1 LRAGFTPTPTENS
14 NYKHIFNKLTIMAKS
29 EKKRK
34 KIFGFHTPFNKP
46 TKLQVAQKEA
56 MEKYLAKKA

>member
-1 LRAGFTPTPTENS
+1 
-14 NYKHIFNKLTIMAKS
+14 MAKS

-56 MEKYLAKKA
+56 MEKYLAKTA

>member
-1 LRAGFTPTPTENS
+1 
-14 NYKHIFNKLTIMAKS
+14 MAKS

-46 TKLQVAQKEA
+46 TKLQVANANA
-56 MEKYLAKKA
+56 MAAYLAKKD

>member
-1 LRAGFTPTPTENS
+1 
-14 NYKHIFNKLTIMAKS
+14 MAKS

-46 TKLQVAQKEA
+46 TKLQSAQAAA
-56 MEKYLAKKA
+56 MAEYLKK

>member
-1 LRAGFTPTPTENS
+1 
-14 NYKHIFNKLTIMAKS
+14 MAKS

-46 TKLQVAQKEA
+46 TKVQEAQA
-56 MEKYLAKKA
+56 ATMAAYLAKKD